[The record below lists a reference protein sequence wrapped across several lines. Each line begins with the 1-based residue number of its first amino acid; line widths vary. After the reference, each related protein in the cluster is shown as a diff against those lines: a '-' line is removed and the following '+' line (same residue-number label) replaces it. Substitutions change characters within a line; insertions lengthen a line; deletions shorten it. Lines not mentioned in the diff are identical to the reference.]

1 MKPSI
6 LGHERILKLLPSLS
20 SQSLL
25 FTGPEGVGRRAVAR
39 WYAYGLN
46 CATGF
51 PACGECL
58 SCRLEEHTD
67 YLEIAPE
74 AETKTGRKARNLQI
88 RLEQIAP
95 REEGGESLLEWL
107 STYPRFRAKV
117 AVIDGAHLLNE
128 PAANALLKVLEEPP
142 SYARLILI
150 APSREL
156 VLPTLASRSLE
167 LAFGPLPEETL
178 RGLTRDPEILAYAEG
193 SVGRVRWAL
202 DNPALFNQ
210 LAGRAQGVLQSLE
223 KGPAQTLEALGP
235 LLETEG
241 GLGYLARKLGQSL
254 PPEDPRRAEALLAI
268 HQAQEALSAYVGEEL
283 VLNWL
288 GLRLWGV
295 LRGGAKRDLQD
306 PDQAP
311 KL

>member
-1 MKPSI
+1 MRPSI
-6 LGHERILKLLPSLS
+6 LGHEHILKLLPSLKG
-20 SQSLL
+20 QSLL
-25 FTGPEGVGRRAVAR
+25 FTGPEGVGRRSVAR

-46 CATGF
+46 CARGF
-51 PACGECL
+51 PGCGECA
-58 SCRLEEHTD
+58 SCRLEAHTD

-74 AETKTGRKARNLQI
+74 VETKTGRKARNPQI

-95 REEGGESLLEWL
+95 REDGGENLLEWL

-142 SYARLILI
+142 AYARLILI

-167 LAFGPLPEETL
+167 LAFGPLPEELL
-178 RGLTRDPEILAYAEG
+178 RGLTPDPEILAYAEG

-202 DNPALFNQ
+202 ENPERFNQ
-210 LAGRAQGVLQSLE
+210 LVGRVQGVLQGLE

-235 LLETEG
+235 LLDSEG
-241 GLGYLARKLGQSL
+241 GLNYLALKLARAL
-254 PPEDPRRAEALLAI
+254 PPEDPRRAEVLLSF
-268 HQAQEALSAYVGEEL
+268 QRAQEALSAYVSEEL

-288 GLRLWGV
+288 GLRLWS
-295 LRGGAKRDLQD
+295 L
-306 PDQAP
+306 

>member
-1 MKPSI
+1 MRLKPSI

-46 CATGF
+46 CAHGF
-51 PACGECL
+51 PGCGQCP
-58 SCRLEEHTD
+58 SCRLEEPTD

-95 REEGGESLLEWL
+95 REDGGENLLDWL

-142 SYARLILI
+142 AYARLILV
-150 APSREL
+150 APSREM

-178 RGLTRDPEILAYAEG
+178 HGLTRDPEVLAYAEG

-210 LAGRAQGVLQSLE
+210 LVGRAQGVLQSLG

-241 GLGYLARKLGQSL
+241 GLSYLARKLGQSL
-254 PPEDPRRAEALLAI
+254 PPEDPRRAEALLSV
-268 HQAQEALSAYVGEEL
+268 HQAQEALSAYVSEDL

-288 GLRLWGV
+288 GLRLWAAQGRET
-295 LRGGAKRDLQD
+295 LSGH
-306 PDQAP
+306 
-311 KL
+311 